1 MKFPLLNIDGS
12 KAETIEISDKLVN
25 LKVNHKLIILKGRK
39 AKDEI
44 NRLQQPINFMYKLEN
59 SITEANSKI
68 LIIDIKNKL

>member
-1 MKFPLLNIDGS
+1 
-12 KAETIEISDKLVN
+12 
-25 LKVNHKLIILKGRK
+25 LKGKK

-44 NRLQQPINFMYKLEN
+44 NKLQQPINFMYKLEN